1 MVIGESIGRTT
12 SITSFYNTDTD
23 SEGNVIGWMKGSI
36 INSMDKSG
44 INFIST
50 LMQKDPSLLGY
61 MWNARNGMPYDFK
74 TTNGFE
80 EQIDGIDQ
88 YRGMPIVSD
97 DNGVI
102 YTSARDIGNMMA
114 GYVAGQKGLAW
125 HIARVGF
132 DGYQSISESGLKW
145 TPEGASTQNAQ
156 LLGWKAGFMVYYK
169 QRLHIQQ

>member
-1 MVIGESIGRTT
+1 
-12 SITSFYNTDTD
+12 
-23 SEGNVIGWMKGSI
+23 
-36 INSMDKSG
+36 
-44 INFIST
+44 
-50 LMQKDPSLLGY
+50 
-61 MWNARNGMPYDFK
+61 
-74 TTNGFE
+74 
-80 EQIDGIDQ
+80 
-88 YRGMPIVSD
+88 MPIVSD
-97 DNGVI
+97 DNDVI

-156 LLGWKAGFMVYYK
+156 LLGWKAGFMVYHK

>member
-1 MVIGESIGRTT
+1 MTPDLLSEKYYDVSPYAFCNNNPVNFVDPDGR
-12 SITSFYNTDTD
+12 
-23 SEGNVIGWMKGSI
+23 
-36 INSMDKSG
+36 
-44 INFIST
+44 ST
-50 LMQKDPSLLGY
+50 YVKAL
-61 MWNARNGMPYDFK
+61 
-74 TTNGFE
+74 E
-80 EQIDGIDQ
+80 DGDLNI
-88 YRGMPIVSD
+88 YVVTYD

-156 LLGWKAGFMVYYK
+156 LLGCKAGFMVYYK

>member
-1 MVIGESIGRTT
+1 MNFVDLDGRSTYVKALEDGKYQ
-12 SITSFYNTDTD
+12 I
-23 SEGNVIGWMKGSI
+23 EGGN
-36 INSMDKSG
+36 
-44 INFIST
+44 
-50 LMQKDPSLLGY
+50 L
-61 MWNARNGMPYDFK
+61 
-74 TTNGFE
+74 E
-80 EQIDGIDQ
+80 DGDLNI
-88 YRGMPIVSD
+88 YVVTYD

-145 TPEGASTQNAQ
+145 TPESASTQNAQ